1 MEEPGANLS
10 TTSGRLAGAPGTTS
24 MGPPRSLSGTT
35 SLLQRWGTPES
46 DQRYVAETLDWIAG
60 ELGAKRPRFVRL
72 LPSGIWI
79 VQTVVQGKIVAQAAD
94 RAEIAMAWT
103 VALGREVYSAAR
115 PRVTTFDGS
124 GIRPIAVTSYI
135 GIPVTCQEGIAGVIE
150 AAGELRPDAERN
162 ARAAGGRLGEFATRL
177 MFDPG
182 LRAAPRITLET
193 ECEISS
199 GLGTPSYG
207 VLSRDEWNF
216 LTNLHGAMTLQEL
229 ADAAGF
235 DGEQVIDLARALASR
250 GLITLRTPTGVLMTS
265 TTSLLSELPTEQSTV

>member
-1 MEEPGANLS
+1 MEEPGANLRD
-10 TTSGRLAGAPGTTS
+10 TSQRLAHAPGTTS

-35 SLLQRWGTPES
+35 SLLHRWGTPES
-46 DQRYVAETLDWIAG
+46 DQRYVAETLNWIAG

-103 VALGREVYSAAR
+103 VALGREVYTAAR
-115 PRVTTFDGS
+115 PRVTTFDNS

-135 GIPVTCQEGIAGVIE
+135 GIPVVCQEGIAGVIE

-162 ARAAGGRLGEFATRL
+162 ARNASGRLGEFATRL
-177 MFDPG
+177 MFDPA

-193 ECEISS
+193 ECEITS
-199 GLGTPSYG
+199 GLALAGYG
-207 VLSRDEWNF
+207 PLSRDEWTF
-216 LTNLHGAMTLQEL
+216 LITLRGAMTLQEL

-235 DGEQVIDLARALASR
+235 DEEQVMALAGALVSR

-265 TTSLLSELPTEQSTV
+265 TTSLLSELPSEHSTV